1 VTENGEFRTF
11 DLEGGAIRIDG
22 QGAWFAGPLQIVHPA
37 VLDLLKQSL
46 KPAGPGWEVRFRGQ
60 ARRVEVED
68 TPFFITGVRPEGE
81 GRYTV
86 TIDDGT
92 REELDP
98 STLHRDA
105 RGFKARIKGGLFPAR
120 LTRTGYIDLAHLL
133 VEGPKGRLTLPL
145 ERGGTL
151 EVA

>member
-1 VTENGEFRTF
+1 MTENGEFRTF

-37 VLDLLKQSL
+37 VLDQ
-46 KPAGPGWEVRFRGQ
+46 
-60 ARRVEVED
+60 D

-86 TIDDGT
+86 TIYDGT